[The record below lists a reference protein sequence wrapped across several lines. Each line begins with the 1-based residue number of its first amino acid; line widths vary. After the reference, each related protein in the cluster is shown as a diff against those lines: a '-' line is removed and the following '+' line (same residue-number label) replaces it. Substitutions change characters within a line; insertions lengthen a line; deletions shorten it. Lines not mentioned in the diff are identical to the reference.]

1 MKKKTAISFSLTVTT
16 FLTTIQLFTTP
27 AQANFG
33 DFLLGVGATLGV
45 GAIIEGNRAD
55 AERRYRPVPPEQEY
69 FRGIQDGTQYCSV
82 KGERVCVRVSLTRTQ
97 CQKDFLLLGC
107 EG

>member
-69 FRGIQDGTQYCSV
+69 FRGIQDGTNGANYDNP
-82 KGERVCVRVSLTRTQ
+82 RNSLDYDRGYQ
-97 CQKDFLLLGC
+97 
-107 EG
+107 EGLRRRRR

>member
-16 FLTTIQLFTTP
+16 FLTTIQLFTTT

-33 DFLLGVGATLGV
+33 DFLLGVGATIGV

-69 FRGIQDGTQYCSV
+69 FGGIQDGTNGANY
-82 KGERVCVRVSLTRTQ
+82 GNPRNSLDYDRGYQ
-97 CQKDFLLLGC
+97 
-107 EG
+107 EGLRRRRR

>member
-1 MKKKTAISFSLTVTT
+1 MKKKTAISVSLTVTT

-33 DFLLGVGATLGV
+33 DFLLGVGATIGV

-55 AERRYRPVPPEQEY
+55 AERRYRPVPPEQED
-69 FRGIQDGTQYCSV
+69 FRGIQDGTNGAKYDNPRNSLDYER
-82 KGERVCVRVSLTRTQ
+82 GEQ
-97 CQKDFLLLGC
+97 
-107 EG
+107 EGLRRRRR